1 MPSSLTDFGWLDR
14 IGDSDFEGIEGF
26 ASLVNILN
34 HRHSQLYGTTVDH
47 YDAPVPKIQENM
59 SRRFP
64 DLEKSLMDLGPAPK
78 KWWHLALWMSKMV
91 KRRQGRIA
99 DINEA

>member
-1 MPSSLTDFGWLDR
+1 VPSSLTDFGWLDR

-59 SRRFP
+59 SGRFP